1 MSRMTKH
8 LPWSSLKKENECED
22 AQMTREVMSSLNM
35 VAKGQRFESLEGDF
49 GYRAN
54 TKGECQVEWSSPGTR
69 YRLGANMLGFGKIPG
84 GSVSGYVLD
93 TVEVII

>member
-1 MSRMTKH
+1 MWRCTDDERGDVIVE
-8 LPWSSLKKENECED
+8 LI
-22 AQMTREVMSSLNM
+22 
-35 VAKGQRFESLEGDF
+35 AKRAGQQFESLEGNF

-54 TKGECQVEWSSPGTR
+54 TKGECQVEWSSPGTK

-84 GSVSGYVLD
+84 GSVSGCVLD